1 MVDGK
6 RGIRG
11 TQHDAVG
18 MMVEVKRGPKS
29 VFTAHML
36 SVDCQE
42 ELNLEDIDRYSIL
55 PVLLT
60 STATGPIAKAVL
72 GLVERFFDAV
82 IGKISVSQIDLKWM
96 LAAWVRLGPEVE
108 EKRPAEEEEKEEA
121 EAPEA
126 EVEEGRRQNY
136 GRVVATYEVPVTK
149 GLQTTTVTLKQEQL
163 IKLWKRSFLLVLAI
177 AIFTYD
183 SDVNLAYTTRGRLSQ
198 RTWK

>member
-1 MVDGK
+1 M
-6 RGIRG
+6 
-11 TQHDAVG
+11 
-18 MMVEVKRGPKS
+18 
-29 VFTAHML
+29 
-36 SVDCQE
+36 
-42 ELNLEDIDRYSIL
+42 
-55 PVLLT
+55 
-60 STATGPIAKAVL
+60 
-72 GLVERFFDAV
+72 
-82 IGKISVSQIDLKWM
+82 QIDLKWM